1 MITPDNIIRSNRKTI
16 SVQVDCFGVVTV
28 RAPMRCGEERI
39 FAFLQE
45 KEAWILRQKEKM
57 AGAGMRLPGENLDGY
72 SFLLLGKTCCIL
84 LTESRFI
91 RFDGTENC
99 IYLPQ
104 KNARTRLQK
113 WLKENALRI
122 FTDVTAQ
129 WANVMQT
136 SYQSVA
142 ISSAK
147 TRWGVCSGD
156 NQLRF
161 SFRLLYAP
169 KEVIEYVVV
178 HELAHVRHKN
188 HGKGFWAEVGKY
200 IPDYKQRRKWLK
212 DHGYLMEIF

>member
-1 MITPDNIIRSNRKTI
+1 
-16 SVQVDCFGVVTV
+16 
-28 RAPMRCGEERI
+28 
-39 FAFLQE
+39 
-45 KEAWILRQKEKM
+45 
-57 AGAGMRLPGENLDGY
+57 MRLPSENLDGY
-72 SFLLLGKTCCIL
+72 SFLLLGKPCRIL

-91 RFDGTENC
+91 RFDGIENC

-104 KNARTRLQK
+104 KNARARLQK

-122 FTDVTAQ
+122 FTDVTKQ
-129 WANVMQT
+129 WTKTMQT
-136 SYQSVA
+136 TFQSVA

-156 NQLRF
+156 NKLRF